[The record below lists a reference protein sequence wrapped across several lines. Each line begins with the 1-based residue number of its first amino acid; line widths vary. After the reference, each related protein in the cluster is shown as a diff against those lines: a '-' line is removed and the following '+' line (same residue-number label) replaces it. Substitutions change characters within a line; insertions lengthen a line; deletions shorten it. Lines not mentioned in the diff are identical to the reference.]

1 MKTMDRHQN
10 HEFFE
15 EQHKIREELAS
26 NAPPINTPPINTIET
41 LKLLRDNVKA
51 LREMTSQGHH
61 EDRIFFS
68 GYNDGLARVVELI
81 DEMIGED
88 EK

>member
-1 MKTMDRHQN
+1 MSTAAMNKILNKITIVFDDWNTHIIE
-10 HEFFE
+10 EF
-15 EQHKIREELAS
+15 
-26 NAPPINTPPINTIET
+26 
-41 LKLLRDNVKA
+41 LKVFKSEVVEM
-51 LREMTSQGHH
+51 REMTLQGHH

-88 EK
+88 NG